1 MRERFSMRP
10 LTLTLALFAIAS
22 LCGIAFAQQASKGA
36 PAKATPIEKVLDA
49 NPEPDGKAYRIEL
62 QLRGGKRV
70 SYEIPP
76 AEAAKIADGLSKP
89 AIAGGQK
96 QQVATLVYG
105 MSVQADTKGQAVIL
119 SPRGRSGPLEPL
131 AIPLI
136 GAGALVALLQA
147 KIEEATANAAKQ
159 PMQPAQPKQP

>member
-1 MRERFSMRP
+1 MRIFT
-10 LTLTLALFAIAS
+10 LTLTVAALIN
-22 LCGIAFAQQASKGA
+22 LGGVAFAQQPSKAA

-49 NPEPDGKAYRIEL
+49 NPEPDGKAYRIEF
-62 QLRGGKRV
+62 QLAGGKRV
-70 SYEIPP
+70 SYVIPP

-89 AIAGGQK
+89 AIAGAQK

-136 GAGALVALLQA
+136 GAGAFVALLQA

-159 PMQPAQPKQP
+159 PKQP